1 MKKFLAVIL
10 CLVFCFS
17 LSCCKTLNK
26 DDASCS
32 SEQEIKDIEIPSI
45 ETVEDE
51 AYKDIECIKVT
62 NLKEVSFTTQSGKV
76 MISVNIPADWTLK
89 TTDSGYDILK
99 GSKVIGNVNNIMG
112 SNYTDQTVNVYQKEI
127 TSRGMT
133 ITNYVNRDGVENQYR
148 YTRTLWYNYDES
160 RKSKSVVL
168 SFDYNEADSAA
179 IHKMVSRANKVLAP
193 QKNMGVLKSSDQKPK
208 ILILGNS
215 FVGTSNIGEILESMC
230 GTKADVE
237 AVSIGMATTT
247 TFVQNG
253 YPQKIRSGNY
263 SVVFMCGLYNTDAYK
278 DFEKIVEACKDSDT
292 KLAIFPAHNEN
303 RGEIDNAAIKYTY
316 ATLIDWK
323 AEIDALI
330 ANGVAESFM
339 CVNDSH
345 NHSTPLAG
353 YVGAHM
359 IYRAVFGEN
368 PTVTSVPEVTS
379 AQIRL
384 LGNYSTT
391 GEISFLDNKSVY
403 VVGE

>member
-1 MKKFLAVIL
+1 
-10 CLVFCFS
+10 
-17 LSCCKTLNK
+17 
-26 DDASCS
+26 
-32 SEQEIKDIEIPSI
+32 
-45 ETVEDE
+45 
-51 AYKDIECIKVT
+51 
-62 NLKEVSFTTQSGKV
+62 

-193 QKNMGVLKSSDQKPK
+193 QKNMGVLKRSDQKPK

-359 IYRAVFGEN
+359 IYRAVFGEIPEN
-368 PTVTSVPEVTS
+368 SSVPGVTKS
-379 AQIRL
+379 ELKL
-384 LGNYSTT
+384 LGNYTAT
-391 GEISFLDNKSVY
+391 GTISFLDKYDSY
-403 VVGE
+403 ILD